1 MEKMKIIIIEDEL
14 PAFNRLGKMIQEL
27 APGVEIGPQLDS
39 IKAAQQWFALNDLPD
54 MLFMD
59 INLADGSS
67 FDLLKLIK
75 IDCPI
80 IFTTAYDQ
88 YAIEAFKVSSIDYLL
103 KPIKREDLQGAF
115 YKLKQFR
122 SMFKPPV
129 SQAAPSKEYKKRF
142 VVRFGEH
149 IKTLN
154 SEDIAYFFSESK
166 ATFARINDGK
176 TFPVDFNL
184 DALEDLLDPSHFFRI
199 NRQFLISLPA
209 IAEMKTYSKARVII
223 TLQPQSKEQ
232 PVVSSERSAQF
243 KHWLDGEV

>member
-1 MEKMKIIIIEDEL
+1 M
-14 PAFNRLGKMIQEL
+14 FR
-27 APGVEIGPQLDS
+27 PQL
-39 IKAAQQWFALNDLPD
+39 NP
-54 MLFMD
+54 
-59 INLADGSS
+59 
-67 FDLLKLIK
+67 
-75 IDCPI
+75 
-80 IFTTAYDQ
+80 
-88 YAIEAFKVSSIDYLL
+88 
-103 KPIKREDLQGAF
+103 LQ
-115 YKLKQFR
+115 
-122 SMFKPPV
+122 PP
-129 SQAAPSKEYKKRF
+129 KEYKKRF

-209 IAEMKTYSKARVII
+209 IAEMKTYSKARVIV

>member
-1 MEKMKIIIIEDEL
+1 MKIIIVEDEL
-14 PAFNRLGKMIQEL
+14 PAFNRLGKLIKEL
-27 APGVEIGPQLDS
+27 APAAEIGPQLDS
-39 IKAAQQWFALNDLPD
+39 IKAAQQWFALNDTPD
-54 MLFMD
+54 LLFMD

-88 YAIEAFKVSSIDYLL
+88 YAIDAFKVSSIDYLL
-103 KPIKREDLQGAF
+103 KPVKREDLQGAF
-115 YKLKQFR
+115 YKLRQFKGI
-122 SMFKPPV
+122 FKP
-129 SQAAPSKEYKKRF
+129 AAGAASTVKEYKKRF

-166 ATFARINDGK
+166 ATFARITDGK

-223 TLQPQSKEQ
+223 TLQPLSKEQ

-243 KHWLDGEV
+243 KHWLDGGV